1 MKLMQSTTGSQELTR
16 YFERGTPG
24 WNQLPDWES
33 NPIVI
38 RFANDPAVWQSEACL

>member
-1 MKLMQSTTGSQELTR
+1 MQSTTGNQEPSR
-16 YFERGTPG
+16 NFERATGG
-24 WNQLPDWES
+24 WNQLADCER